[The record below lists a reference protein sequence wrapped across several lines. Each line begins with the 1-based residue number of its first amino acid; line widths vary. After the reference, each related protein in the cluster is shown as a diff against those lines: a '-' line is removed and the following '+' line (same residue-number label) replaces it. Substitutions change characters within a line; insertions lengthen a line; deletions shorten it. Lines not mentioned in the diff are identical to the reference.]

1 MPDWRRYR
9 DFFGPNP
16 ERDLADEVR
25 FHLETE
31 IEDLVAAGVSPDDA
45 RSRALARF
53 GDVARFVAE
62 CRASDGRR
70 LGRQRRARLLDVIR
84 QDARYSVR
92 GLVRRPAFAV
102 TTILVLAIG
111 VGANAAVFSIV
122 DHLFLRPPAAVNN
135 PAEVKRIFV
144 SRRND
149 KGADYFQVRFSLP
162 EARLIDS
169 AVSRTFPS
177 TIFFRRDL
185 KVELDP
191 GVPRTLSSAWVSP
204 TYFSVL
210 GVRLFAGTAFGTE
223 AARFGVPA
231 ASAII
236 SWTLWQRTFAAE
248 PNVIGRVIR
257 VDGRPV
263 TIRGIAPRGFSGI
276 DVDMTDIWLPLAG
289 FAGFGGDRD
298 RPWYDD
304 WGRIAFRVLARVP
317 AGGSTEQLVT
327 SVQAGVR
334 ASTEARRITNPRGK
348 AGDAVLQ
355 VIPAPLLTARG
366 PEHLSQRETIAA
378 VLAGLAF
385 LLLVIA
391 IANVASLLVGRALD
405 RQRETAV
412 RVALGMDRLRIYSQI
427 AVESLILAG
436 AATIAASI
444 AATWVGAM
452 LRKMVLP
459 GVDFAN
465 GPMDARIALLAL
477 SLGLGAA
484 LLAALVPLGS
494 SLRVDL
500 TRALKTSNRDGG
512 ARRSRSRAVLVGV
525 QAALSV
531 VLLVGTGLLGRSL
544 YNIRTV
550 HMGLDV
556 NNLIIVKAREDA
568 DASASGRVRLEDV
581 ATLARSL
588 PGVTAVSLAAQ
599 PPLWDQFEA
608 QHLFTVQGDTV
619 PESHVGYVAADAA
632 YLGTVGTR
640 VVQGRDFTREDRLGA
655 APVMIVSEELAR
667 RVWVS
672 RTPLGGCLRVERA
685 DDVCRTIVGVA
696 ENAHTFAVVEEPLPV
711 FYIPLDQHGK
721 LVASDRAGVGAV
733 VVRVP
738 HQIDAV
744 AARLRVEV
752 GDTATTL
759 RDRQV
764 IVLSEILA
772 QQYGPWETGARLF
785 AGLAALALML
795 ALLGLYGVLNYLV
808 TLRAREFGVRIALGA
823 TRRQLLAHVVR
834 DAVRHIT
841 IGAVV
846 GLAIALMIADRVR
859 SLLYGVSPHDPPVL
873 VAAIAV
879 LVIGAALA
887 AVIPGRR
894 AMDIDAMTA
903 IREE

>member
-16 ERDLADEVR
+16 ERDLTDEVQ

-31 IEDLVAAGVSPDDA
+31 IEELVATGISPDDA
-45 RSRALARF
+45 RRRALARF
-53 GDVARFVAE
+53 GDVERFVAE
-62 CRASDGRR
+62 CRASDARR
-70 LGRQRRARLLDVIR
+70 LGRRRRARLIDIVR
-84 QDARYSVR
+84 QDIRYAVR
-92 GLVRRPAFAV
+92 GLVRRPAFTV
-102 TTILVLAIG
+102 TTIVVLAIG
-111 VGANAAVFSIV
+111 VGANAAVFSII
-122 DHLFLRPPAAVNN
+122 DHLFLRPPTAVSD
-135 PAEVKRIFV
+135 PAELKRIFV

-149 KGADYFQVRFSLP
+149 RGADYFQVRFPLP

-169 AVSRTFPS
+169 VVSRTFPS

-185 KVELDP
+185 RAELDP
-191 GVPRTLSSAWVSP
+191 GATRILSTAWVSP

-210 GVRLFAGTAFGTE
+210 GVRLFAGTTFGEE

-231 ASAII
+231 TSAII
-236 SWTLWQRTFAAE
+236 SWNLWQGTLAAE

-276 DVDMTDIWLPLAG
+276 DVDVTDIWLPLAG
-289 FAGFGGDRD
+289 FTGFRDEPD
-298 RPWYDD
+298 RPWYDS
-304 WGRIAFRVLARVP
+304 WGLIAFRVLARVP
-317 AGGSTEQLVT
+317 ADASVEQLVA

-334 ASTEARRITNPRGK
+334 ASTEARRLTNPRGK
-348 AGDAVLQ
+348 PGDAVLQ

-378 VLAGLAF
+378 VLAGLAL

-391 IANVASLLVGRALD
+391 IANVANLLVGRALD

-412 RVALGMDRLRIYSQI
+412 RIALGMDRLRIYSQI
-427 AVESLILAG
+427 AVEALLLAG
-436 AATIAASI
+436 AATIAAAV
-444 AATWVGAM
+444 AATWVGAV

-459 GVDFAN
+459 GVDFAT
-465 GPMDARIALLAL
+465 GPMDARVALMAVLLGIA
-477 SLGLGAA
+477 AA

-494 SLRVDL
+494 ALRVDL
-500 TRALKTSNRDGG
+500 TTALKTSNRDGG
-512 ARRSRSRAVLVGV
+512 ARRSRSRAALVGV

-531 VLLVGTGLLGRSL
+531 VLLIGTGLLGRSL
-544 YNIRTV
+544 YNIRTM
-550 HMGLDV
+550 HLGLDV
-556 NNLIIVKAREDA
+556 NNLVMVRAREDA
-568 DASASGRVRLEDV
+568 GAKVGAGVRLEDV

-588 PGVTAVSLAAQ
+588 PGVSSVSLAAE
-599 PPLWDQFEA
+599 PPLWDQFEV
-608 QHLFTVQGDTV
+608 QHLFTLQRDTI
-619 PESHVGYVAADAA
+619 PESHIGYVAADAS
-632 YLGTVGTR
+632 YLSTVGTR
-640 VVQGRDFTREDRLGA
+640 VVRGRDFTTDDRQGA

-667 RVWVS
+667 RVWAGQ
-672 RTPLGGCLRVERA
+672 TPLGECLRVERA
-685 DDVCRTIVGVA
+685 DDACRTVVGVA
-696 ENAHTFAVVEEPLPV
+696 ENAHTFAVVEETRPV
-711 FYIPLDQHGK
+711 FYIPLEQRGS
-721 LVASDRAGVGAV
+721 LVTTEGSGARAV
-733 VVRVP
+733 VVRVTNR
-738 HQIDAV
+738 IEAV
-744 AARLRVEV
+744 ATRLRAEV

-764 IVLSEILA
+764 IVLSEMLA

-808 TLRAREFGVRIALGA
+808 TLRAREFGVRLALGA
-823 TRRQLLAHVVR
+823 SRRQLLVHVVR
-834 DAVRHIT
+834 DAVRHIS

-846 GLAIALMIADRVR
+846 GLVIALVVADRVR
-859 SLLYGVSPHDPPVL
+859 SLLYGISPHDPPVL
-873 VAAIAV
+873 MAAIAV
-879 LVIGAALA
+879 LIIGAALA

-894 AMDIDAMTA
+894 AMDIDPMRA